1 MKVDIFTDGACS
13 KNGQEGAAASWAC
26 WFPEQKDISKAERVP
41 ENELQTNQRGELM
54 AIAKAVEIAEEHF
67 SESLDEVELKIHTDS
82 MYSKNCLTT
91 WLPGWIRN
99 DWKNSQ
105 GNTVAHRDLIEDT
118 VNRLARFKSYT
129 LTYVKAHTGKDDY
142 ASKNNHIV
150 DRMAAKVI
158 EPPSD
163 DSPVFSP
170 ILTNKKVSIEG
181 LPLQLMG
188 PPVAEKELTEWCM
201 SNLAKLDKEALNS
214 ALLSAL
220 TKSLKKRGFEV
231 TKQRLH
237 RETLYRLKTDKG
249 LIKEKVV
256 INKEE

>member
-13 KNGQEGAAASWAC
+13 KNGQAGAAASWAC
-26 WFPEQKDISKAERVP
+26 WFPEQKDISRADRVP
-41 ENELQTNQRGELM
+41 EDELQTNQRGELM

-67 SESLDEVELKIHTDS
+67 SESLAEVELKIHTDS

-91 WLPGWIRN
+91 WLPSWIRN

-118 VNRLARFKSYT
+118 ANRLARFKSYT

-150 DRMAAKVI
+150 DRMAAKII
-158 EPPSD
+158 EPEMKEVV
-163 DSPVFSP
+163 PVT
-170 ILTNKKVSIEG
+170 TNKTVSIEG

-188 PPVAEKELTEWCM
+188 PPVTERELTEWCM
-201 SNLAKLDKEALNS
+201 SNLGKLDKDSLNT
-214 ALLSAL
+214 ALLAAL
-220 TKSLKKRGFEV
+220 MKTLKKKGFEV

-237 RETLYRLKTDKG
+237 RDTLYRLKTDNG
-249 LIKEKVV
+249 LIKEPVV